1 MVSIIDTLHLMLGF
15 GTLILTFIGVIIS
28 IIKLSQKK

>member
-1 MVSIIDTLHLMLGF
+1 MLHLMLGF
-15 GTLILTFIGVIIS
+15 GTFILTFIGVIIS

>member
-1 MVSIIDTLHLMLGF
+1 MVSIADTLHLMLGF
-15 GTLILTFIGVIIS
+15 GMFILTFIGVIIS